1 VFKSKII
8 EIVVL
13 GLWLLIALVLIFRSK
28 ESTQF
33 VPPISEQPSNLLS
46 KKYDVKKITV
56 IDGNTFD
63 LSIRNSLSEDL
74 MARILGEIPL
84 KATID
89 AKKKVIELLN
99 KVENPIVFLDK
110 KLDNGKWI
118 IEISFSLEG
127 KDIQLT
133 SWMKENNLVY
143 N

>member
-1 VFKSKII
+1 M
-8 EIVVL
+8 
-13 GLWLLIALVLIFRSK
+13 
-28 ESTQF
+28 
-33 VPPISEQPSNLLS
+33 S

>member
-1 VFKSKII
+1 
-8 EIVVL
+8 
-13 GLWLLIALVLIFRSK
+13 
-28 ESTQF
+28 
-33 VPPISEQPSNLLS
+33 
-46 KKYDVKKITV
+46 
-56 IDGNTFD
+56 
-63 LSIRNSLSEDL
+63 
-74 MARILGEIPL
+74 
-84 KATID
+84 
-89 AKKKVIELLN
+89 LN

>member
-33 VPPISEQPSNLLS
+33 VPPISEQPSSLLS

>member
-1 VFKSKII
+1 M
-8 EIVVL
+8 

-33 VPPISEQPSNLLS
+33 VPPISEQPSSLLS

>member
-1 VFKSKII
+1 MFKSKII

-33 VPPISEQPSNLLS
+33 VPPISEQPSSLLS